1 MNPPDFIRML
11 APAAQESQAKT
22 KIPASFTVAEAA
34 LESGWGESLLA
45 RTGFNLFG
53 VKADKSWHGE
63 TLTMRTREVIRG
75 KAVIVDALW
84 RKYPDWLAC
93 LEDHAAFL
101 MNNRRYRKAFS
112 FTHGEDFAY
121 AVAAAGYA
129 TDPQYATKLISI
141 IRRHNLANLDGG
153 VA

>member
-1 MNPPDFIRML
+1 MLPADFIRQI

-53 VKADKSWHGE
+53 VKADKSWHGD
-63 TLTMRTREVIRG
+63 TLTMRTREFIRG
-75 KAVIVDALW
+75 KPVIVDALW

-93 LEDHAAFL
+93 IDDHARFL
-101 MNNRRYRKAFS
+101 MTNRRYSKAFG
-112 FTHGEDFAY
+112 FTRGEDFAY

-129 TDPQYATKLISI
+129 TDPQYATKLTSI
-141 IRRHNLANLDGG
+141 IRRHHLASLDGG